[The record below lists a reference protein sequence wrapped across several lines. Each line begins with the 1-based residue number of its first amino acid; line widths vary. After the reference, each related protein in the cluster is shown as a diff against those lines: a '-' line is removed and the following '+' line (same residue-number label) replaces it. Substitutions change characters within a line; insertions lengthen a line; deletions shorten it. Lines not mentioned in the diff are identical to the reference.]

1 MISIDTPNGQGETF
15 SGPARFGG
23 WALDNNAVISNIA
36 VSIDGVFVENALYGG
51 NRPDVCTVLPNRP
64 GCPYVGW
71 NAIFDTTTIANGIHT
86 LEITATAAKGQRATQ
101 KTSFTVA
108 NTTSNALLKMFIDQ
122 PSSQSRTVIGSIE
135 LAGWAIDDNGPISSV
150 TISIDGVKKGN
161 ATYGVSRPDVCAAYP
176 SRAGCPNVGWT
187 LPLDTTLLAN
197 GTHTVAATAISANG
211 DQMTIGSS
219 FTVANWTSGNPMKID
234 IDTPGSNS
242 SPFSGSA
249 VFGGWAI
256 SDLASI
262 VSVTVS
268 VDGVPAGSG
277 NYGVSRPDVC
287 AAHPAAGCPNVGW
300 DMALDT
306 TSLANGPHTLG
317 VTATSSSGQS
327 STVSSTF
334 NVSNSGPILV
344 DIDQPNPNSGI
355 FTGTAALGGWTL
367 DKTNGA
373 TITAVKILVDGVLN
387 GMAYYGGN
395 RPDVC
400 AIYSSVSCPNVGWSY
415 LLDTTALGNGKHSLD
430 VTAISSTGRQAT
442 SSSSFTVT
450 Q

>member
-1 MISIDTPNGQGETF
+1 
-15 SGPARFGG
+15 
-23 WALDNNAVISNIA
+23 
-36 VSIDGVFVENALYGG
+36 
-51 NRPDVCTVLPNRP
+51 
-64 GCPYVGW
+64 
-71 NAIFDTTTIANGIHT
+71 
-86 LEITATAAKGQRATQ
+86 
-101 KTSFTVA
+101 
-108 NTTSNALLKMFIDQ
+108 
-122 PSSQSRTVIGSIE
+122 
-135 LAGWAIDDNGPISSV
+135 
-150 TISIDGVKKGN
+150 
-161 ATYGVSRPDVCAAYP
+161 
-176 SRAGCPNVGWT
+176 
-187 LPLDTTLLAN
+187 
-197 GTHTVAATAISANG
+197 
-211 DQMTIGSS
+211 
-219 FTVANWTSGNPMKID
+219 MKID